1 MSWGLKSTLP
11 IYTPLKPRSLTGVL
25 AFCIVYN
32 LCPSVFGET
41 ACLCY
46 NVGMK
51 ITKLE
56 HSGIVIEK
64 DGKLL
69 VFDPVEFTEKL
80 PELKNVVAII
90 ITHKHSDHLQPE
102 ILTKILGDNP
112 EAKILTTG
120 DTSALVENAIV
131 MKSGGHYE
139 IGGFSLDFFGGNHA
153 AIIPEQIPCENIGVV
168 VDGAIVNPGDSFD
181 LPDVRAKVLF
191 VPIAAPWLKIV
202 ESMAFIEKIKPEIA
216 IPVHD
221 ALLSELGEAI
231 SNNWVRKACDDV
243 MANLTE
249 LKPGESI
256 EF

>member
-1 MSWGLKSTLP
+1 MPRGLKSTLP

-32 LCPSVFGET
+32 LCPSVLGET

-64 DGKLL
+64 AGKLL

-102 ILTKILGDNP
+102 ILTKILMGNP
-112 EAKILTTG
+112 GAKILTTG
-120 DTSALVENAIV
+120 DTGTLIKDTIT
-131 MKSGGHYE
+131 MKSGDHYE

-231 SNNWVRKACDDV
+231 SNNCVRKACDDV